1 MMKFDILG
9 SRSSLSMNAMK
20 NVSDLKDK
28 TTVQLERNGI
38 LESYSDAPQVG
49 ELVRLDFQLSSLADR
64 IETSKSI
71 AKKIDEKVTLIPK
84 IQELMNTF
92 KDELKKVR
100 STNQIQINDFQDN
113 VTHVLSDL
121 ETLINIPSLLGRGE
135 NYNKKTVDFSLLN
148 PEQTFDLADY
158 SYAPGASTGDMV
170 EIDDMN
176 TKRDISTFVATD
188 PCIEQFVRA
197 LKLAQQGDETDPSDP
212 YFADAMDLLTYALE
226 DSNAALKKQAQLKHL
241 IDEKIQL
248 MDDKQNAIQERFDD
262 IAKTN
267 PANLMIMLKDQ
278 ESAYESFFRRRI
290 DDLSLL
296 KMIKQESNRLG

>member
-9 SRSSLSMNAMK
+9 SPSSLTMNAIK
-20 NVSDLKDK
+20 TVSDLKDK
-28 TTVQLERNGI
+28 TTVQLERDGL
-38 LESYSDAPQVG
+38 LEYYSDAPQVG
-49 ELVRLDFQLSSLADR
+49 ELVQLDFQLSSLAER
-64 IETSKSI
+64 IETSKII
-71 AKKIDEKVTLIPK
+71 AQKIDKKVTLIPK

-92 KDELKKVR
+92 KDELKRVR
-100 STNQIQINDFQDN
+100 STNQIQTDDFQDH
-113 VTHVLSDL
+113 VTHILKDL
-121 ETLINIPSLLGRGE
+121 ETLINIPALLGRGE
-135 NYNKKTVDFSLLN
+135 NYNKTTVDFSLLTS
-148 PEQTFDLADY
+148 EQTFDLPDY
-158 SYAPGASTGDMV
+158 SYAPAASTGDLI
-170 EIDDMN
+170 EIDDMK
-176 TKRDISTFVATD
+176 TKRDISTFIATD

-197 LKLAQQGDETDPSDP
+197 LKLSQLGDQTDPSDP
-212 YFADAMDLLTYALE
+212 YFTDAMDLLTYALE
-226 DSNAALKKQAQLKHL
+226 DSNTALEQQAHLKHL

-248 MDDKQNAIQERFDD
+248 MEDKQNVIQERFDD